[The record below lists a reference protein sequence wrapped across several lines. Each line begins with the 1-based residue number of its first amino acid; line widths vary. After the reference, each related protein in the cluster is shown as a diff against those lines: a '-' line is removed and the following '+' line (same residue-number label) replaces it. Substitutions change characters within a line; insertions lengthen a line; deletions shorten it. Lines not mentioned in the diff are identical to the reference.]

1 MPTPVSWPLGAFSN
15 STILFILL
23 NELNENLLDFAY
35 IYSPNFL
42 RFLLINQT
50 TFPLTTFQLKSS
62 TMKYSVVALAVAL
75 VLATS
80 ALAAPPASPAPPAE
94 VVNGGGAEIEETC
107 YHASSCSDHW
117 SGLCEDYCG
126 SRGFSH
132 MSGSGCGWFSKKCC
146 CNRN

>member
-1 MPTPVSWPLGAFSN
+1 M
-15 STILFILL
+15 
-23 NELNENLLDFAY
+23 
-35 IYSPNFL
+35 
-42 RFLLINQT
+42 
-50 TFPLTTFQLKSS
+50 KSS
-62 TMKYSVVALAVAL
+62 AIFVAVAL

-80 ALAAPPASPAPPAE
+80 ALAAPKVDVAAPKPDVAAPKPDAAA
-94 VVNGGGAEIEETC
+94 GGDAEIQETC

-126 SRGFSH
+126 DRGFSH